1 MLRGCGTLG
10 EIPTLCLEPSWRI
23 KAASSLTDISG
34 YAEFLTKSEP
44 APTYIRNQGREPV
57 IKGTI
62 WMACAPAGS
71 LRREGEII
79 VEITVK

>member
-1 MLRGCGTLG
+1 MTNKGCY
-10 EIPTLCLEPSWRI
+10 I
-23 KAASSLTDISG
+23 LTDISG
-34 YAEFLTKSEP
+34 YIECLTRSAP

-57 IKGTI
+57 IKRTI

-71 LRREGEII
+71 LRREGEFI